1 MKLSKLNELPSTRDI
16 IDVFG
21 GYNHNLRIREGEFY
35 DMKNLTSSDYPV
47 LSPRPQRGIYAPGED
62 AETPS
67 KVLGMLSKD
76 ALCYVVENGT
86 RYADLYINGYKVDFG
101 KTNSVQNRLT
111 NTPKTLLSMG
121 SYIIVM
127 PDMFFVNTQNYTDS
141 GKIEYL
147 NSELSGTM
155 EFSLC
160 KIDGADYNVTY
171 TGDTAPALPEGKE
184 EYDDLTLWLDTSGKS
199 DVLKQWSSSSKQ
211 WVSIATTYIKISF
224 PNSTRDYT
232 KIFSPNDGV
241 TFNIPEEH
249 LNLPGF
255 DPVRD
260 LLNNPITVWEVGS
273 NYFVVTGMLNK
284 SQSHKL
290 EYNGDTDS
298 GLYVNIERR
307 MPIMDFVIESG
318 NRLWGCRYGT
328 ARNGEV
334 VNEIY
339 ASKLG
344 DFKNWYSFASISTDS
359 YTASVGTDGQ
369 FTGAINYLGYPIFFK
384 ENCMHKVYGDYPSNY
399 HIQTTPCRGV
409 QKGCSKSLAIV
420 NETLFYKSRSAI
432 CAYEGALPTEV
443 SSALGAMSYSD
454 AAAGAIGNKY
464 YISMKEVNE
473 GKYHLFVYDSQRD
486 MWHREDDTQATAFCT
501 CDGEL
506 FFVDYGA
513 DNKIKSINGKN
524 TVRDKRGI
532 MDSTDTL
539 EWEATTG
546 LIGTDTPDK
555 KYISRINIRLKLEV
569 GTKLYLQI
577 QYDSDG
583 AWEHIFSMSGTNLK
597 TFTVPIRP
605 KRCDHLRL
613 KFIGQGEA
621 KIYSITK
628 TIEQGSDV

>member
-47 LSPRPQRGIYAPGED
+47 LSPRPQRGIYAPGAN

-67 KVLGMLSKD
+67 RVLGMLSKD
-76 ALCYVVENGT
+76 ALCYVVENT
-86 RYADLYINGYKVDFG
+86 ARTNADLYINGYKVGFG
-101 KTNSVQNRLT
+101 FTNAVQNKLT
-111 NTPKTLLSMG
+111 ITPKTLLSMG

-127 PDMFFVNTQNYTDS
+127 PDMFYVNTQDYNDC

-147 NSELSGTM
+147 NSEIYGTVK
-155 EFSLC
+155 FSLC
-160 KIDGADYNVTY
+160 KIDGRDYDVKH
-171 TGDTAPALPEGKE
+171 TGDTARTLDEGKE
-184 EYDDLTLWLDTSGKS
+184 YENLELWLDTSAKT
-199 DVLKQWSSSSKQ
+199 DVLKQWSSSSKE
-211 WVSIATTYIKISF
+211 WVSISTTYIKISF
-224 PNSTRDYT
+224 PNSTKDYT
-232 KIFSPNDGV
+232 EIFSPNDGV
-241 TFNIPEEH
+241 TFSIPEDE
-249 LNLPGF
+249 LKLSMY
-255 DPVRD
+255 DSVRD
-260 LLNNPITVWEVGS
+260 FLNKPMTVWDVGS
-273 NYFVVTGMLNK
+273 NYFVITGMLNESK
-284 SQSHKL
+284 SFTL
-290 EYNGDTDS
+290 EYGDTNG

-307 MPIMDFVIESG
+307 VPYMDFIIESG

-344 DFKNWYSFASISTDS
+344 DFKNWYSFSGISTDS

-369 FTGAINYLGYPIFFK
+369 FTGAINYLGYPVFFK

-473 GKYHLFVYDSQRD
+473 GKYHLFVYDSQRG
-486 MWHREDDTQATAFCT
+486 MWHREDDTRATAFCT

-513 DNKIKSINGKN
+513 GNKIKSINGKN

-532 MDSTDTL
+532 LDSTDTL
-539 EWEATTG
+539 KWEAITG

-569 GTKLYLQI
+569 GAKLYLSI

-583 AWEHIFSMSGTNLK
+583 AWEHMFAMSGTALK

-613 KFIGQGEA
+613 KFTGQGEV